1 MSQYS
6 LISADSHVV
15 ESPDLWKKWLQPEF
29 LDRAPKLVKD
39 SAGGD
44 AREKSGEIFL
54 LLGAEILSVGECGAH
69 DSVNIALVALLALE
83 PLDVGLRLVAGF
95 SACRPDDGVQRSV
108 HVLRH
113 ARGVAAHVKVRAGF
127 EP

>member
-1 MSQYS
+1 MQFA
-6 LISADSHVV
+6 LHALLEDEVV
-15 ESPDLWKKWLQPEF
+15 ERGLRLGTRRDISET
-29 LDRAPKLVKD
+29 D